1 MSDGR
6 RASAWHHHHLHL
18 PPPSSSAPPPSPLP
32 AQRGIV
38 YRGLCLGAPVAV
50 KLVILTSASGEHESS
65 VSRVAARL
73 ASIPPHTNL
82 LPTLS
87 LRSLGGG
94 GGAASGS
101 VNTADGAGSVEAGS
115 SPLSAPLQPQMAI
128 ELVTEYCDRGSL
140 RQALDQGVFFDGEGG
155 EARTEGGKSFD
166 GEAGKVAGGEGGGL
180 LV

>member
-1 MSDGR
+1 M
-6 RASAWHHHHLHL
+6 
-18 PPPSSSAPPPSPLP
+18 
-32 AQRGIV
+32 
-38 YRGLCLGAPVAV
+38 YRGLCRGAPVAV

-94 GGAASGS
+94 GGAAGS
-101 VNTADGAGSVEAGS
+101 VNAADGAGSVEAGS

-140 RQALDQGVFFDGEGG
+140 RQALDQGVFFDGKDREGG
-155 EARTEGGKSFD
+155 DSIPQPEQLCHARGSEGFLTFKHIL
-166 GEAGKVAGGEGGGL
+166 KP
-180 LV
+180 